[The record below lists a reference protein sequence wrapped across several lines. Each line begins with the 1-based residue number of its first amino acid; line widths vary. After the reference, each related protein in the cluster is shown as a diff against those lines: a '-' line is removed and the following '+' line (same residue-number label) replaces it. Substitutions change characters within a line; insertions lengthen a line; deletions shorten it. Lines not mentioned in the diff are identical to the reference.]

1 MSGGDPT
8 PTDPRISMDTS
19 FRLIGGDLWSYFAT
33 YQERN
38 TRANILFNWIREGKL
53 KLEKPMFFK
62 LSEGREAHEFLER
75 GSSACKVLLIPDDE
89 FYDYCPFYW
98 KTRSQFETYLPK
110 ASLRLELLILKRM
123 ARMKEKIDGGDIE

>member
-1 MSGGDPT
+1 
-8 PTDPRISMDTS
+8 
-19 FRLIGGDLWSYFAT
+19 
-33 YQERN
+33 
-38 TRANILFNWIREGKL
+38 
-53 KLEKPMFFK
+53 MFFK

-123 ARMKEKIDGGDIE
+123 ARMKEKIDGGDIEQLEQLKLWKRMELRWKIDVESK